1 MKQKST
7 NPHIGTHFEDFL
19 RAEGRLDEAT
29 TLAIKRVLAYQ
40 LTEVMTKAKVSQA
53 ELARRMGTS
62 RAVIRR
68 LLDKDD
74 PSVTLSTMTRAASAL
89 GKSLTLKLAA

>member
-1 MKQKST
+1 MKKRST
-7 NPHIGTHFEDFL
+7 NPRIGTNFEEFL

-29 TLAIKRVLAYQ
+29 TLAIKRVLAWQ
-40 LTEVMTKAKVSQA
+40 LKSVMTKAKVSQA

-89 GKSLTLKLAA
+89 GKSLSLKLAA

>member
-1 MKQKST
+1 MKRKST
-7 NPHIGTHFEDFL
+7 SPHIGTHFEDFL
-19 RAEGRLDEAT
+19 RAEDRIDQAT

-40 LTEVMTKAKVSQA
+40 LSEVMTKARVSQA